1 MKCLQYVRCNVCNV
15 SRKFSIKIIKALE
28 MCSGTLTS
36 QVWSK
41 RYIRG
46 FGARPTIYYTSAR
59 VFVHPTDQHAP
70 VIIFRNR
77 TSDLWLCIQVRYL
90 LLWVCIDH
98 GGTIP
103 AVKSSLPLFGI
114 NFAFIENTTLKHFHI
129 TFESRTLKLNGALR
143 LNVVKFVYWVVC
155 YSTDTGGNIKVVLL
169 PPWLIVAK
177 HRITNLLAT
186 HRHVTLSCVT
196 RCDQQCWKI

>member
-1 MKCLQYVRCNVCNV
+1 MQRNFDVSSLVKAIHPGLWRAANHLLYVCSCVCSSHWPTCAGDYIQESNVGLV
-15 SRKFSIKIIKALE
+15 I
-28 MCSGTLTS
+28 
-36 QVWSK
+36 V
-41 RYIRG
+41 
-46 FGARPTIYYTSAR
+46 YTSKILVAY
-59 VFVHPTDQHAP
+59 
-70 VIIFRNR
+70 N
-77 TSDLWLCIQVRYL
+77 
-90 LLWVCIDH
+90 H

-103 AVKSSLPLFGI
+103 AVTSSLPLFGI
-114 NFAFIENTTLKHFHI
+114 NFAFIVNTTLKHFHI

-186 HRHVTLSCVT
+186 HRHVTLLCVT